1 MNSSPVSTI
10 GGHSSHFEMQK
21 KSGGAPPPSKTHNMH
36 GSDGHVL
43 EYGASV
49 PLLLS
54 QI

>member
-1 MNSSPVSTI
+1 MNSSPFSTK
-10 GGHSSHFEMQK
+10 GGHSFHFEMQK
-21 KSGGAPPPSKTHNMH
+21 KSGGAPPPAKTHNVR

-43 EYGASV
+43 EYGAAL